1 MNWLDTAQLS
11 RNRLSESTTPTN
23 TSHWMAF
30 FTGQGVQRGHLIGG
44 CFEVLDWL
52 RGTDLGPSMK
62 QWQGAILFL
71 ETSED
76 APSPEVV
83 TFGLRTYAALGILA
97 QLSGIL
103 FGRPV
108 DRCHNTAL

>member
-1 MNWLDTAQLS
+1 M
-11 RNRLSESTTPTN
+11 
-23 TSHWMAF
+23 
-30 FTGQGVQRGHLIGG
+30 
-44 CFEVLDWL
+44 LDWL
-52 RGTDLGPSMK
+52 RGTDLGPPMK

-76 APSPEVV
+76 APSPEAV

-103 FGRPV
+103 LGRPV